1 MAAND
6 TFTFIVGGR
15 AGAGVKKAGSVAS
28 DLFASMGR
36 NVFQMDDYQSLIRG
50 GHNFVASTSSA
61 GPVTSHHMKADLVV
75 ALDARSVESHMDGL
89 RDGGLLVYNS
99 DEVEAG
105 DVPEGA
111 LGVAMTE
118 EARKHTKPE
127 LRLGLAGPAALT
139 AAIGLS
145 RDDLF
150 KLIEDEYGRDLE
162 ANQAFAGRV
171 YDVVA
176 AESGGRFSLENG
188 DRALPLLTGNEAI
201 ALGAYAAGLDVYF
214 AYPMTPASTIL
225 HFLASHASEL
235 DVSVMQPESELA
247 VANMAIGAASM
258 GARAMVGTSGGGFAL
273 MEEAF
278 SLAGMAEVPF
288 LCALSSRPGPSTGVP
303 TYTEQ
308 ADLGFALHQ
317 GHGDFPRLVA
327 SPGSVPE
334 AYRLAAEMMGLAWEL
349 QVQGILLTDKH
360 LSESRMTADIDFAS
374 AAWSEARMHEGGPYS
389 RYTFTEDGVSP
400 LLFPP
405 SEELINWTSYE
416 HDEMGMTTERADE
429 IAAMHDKRHRK
440 AQTLADRLRT
450 VNTVNRHGDGGPVV
464 MTYGSTTLSVLEAL
478 RVGGLSATVVQPVY
492 LRPFPAW
499 EMEEL
504 KGSAPVVV
512 EQSVSGQFA
521 TLLADKLDAR
531 PKSVIRKYDGRAFD
545 PEELAEEL
553 SRALT

>member
-1 MAAND
+1 
-6 TFTFIVGGR
+6 
-15 AGAGVKKAGSVAS
+15 
-28 DLFASMGR
+28 
-36 NVFQMDDYQSLIRG
+36 
-50 GHNFVASTSSA
+50 
-61 GPVTSHHMKADLVV
+61 
-75 ALDARSVESHMDGL
+75 
-89 RDGGLLVYNS
+89 
-99 DEVEAG
+99 
-105 DVPEGA
+105 
-111 LGVAMTE
+111 
-118 EARKHTKPE
+118 
-127 LRLGLAGPAALT
+127 
-139 AAIGLS
+139 
-145 RDDLF
+145 
-150 KLIEDEYGRDLE
+150 
-162 ANQAFAGRV
+162 
-171 YDVVA
+171 
-176 AESGGRFSLENG
+176 
-188 DRALPLLTGNEAI
+188 
-201 ALGAYAAGLDVYF
+201 
-214 AYPMTPASTIL
+214 
-225 HFLASHASEL
+225 
-235 DVSVMQPESELA
+235 
-247 VANMAIGAASM
+247 
-258 GARAMVGTSGGGFAL
+258 
-273 MEEAF
+273 
-278 SLAGMAEVPF
+278 
-288 LCALSSRPGPSTGVP
+288 
-303 TYTEQ
+303 
-308 ADLGFALHQ
+308 
-317 GHGDFPRLVA
+317 
-327 SPGSVPE
+327 
-334 AYRLAAEMMGLAWEL
+334 
-349 QVQGILLTDKH
+349 VQGILLTDKH